1 MRKIKIKEI
10 VCIIG
15 LLGTLT
21 AHSQNTVWQIGN
33 KDKSAKE
40 FKFYKNDY
48 RNYINDVY
56 LYEVGRNHSA
66 DFPYFLPGP
75 SDAWAGGISGQA
87 VIGFSLAEAPSPT
100 TQIQLRL
107 LFAETHPSSPPRLEV
122 RLNSFEKSIQTP
134 KGTNPEYLDTKETT
148 SKELSVTLDI
158 PADEFRAGN
167 NTLTIRN
174 ISGSWVAF
182 DQIKLTSDSPLQTNN
197 LTTKASLVSSAFSP
211 VLVVGKKKELMRN
224 SDYPDDLTCHV
235 RDPKVWKE
243 NGTY

>member
-66 DFPYFLPGP
+66 DFPYFLLLWP

-87 VIGFSLAEAPSPT
+87 VIGFSLAEAFSDNPNTTTTSICRNSSFLTSPT
-100 TQIQLRL
+100 GGEAQQLR
-107 LFAETHPSSPPRLEV
+107 EIHP
-122 RLNSFEKSIQTP
+122 
-134 KGTNPEYLDTKETT
+134 
-148 SKELSVTLDI
+148 
-158 PADEFRAGN
+158 
-167 NTLTIRN
+167 NTQRH
-174 ISGSWVAF
+174 
-182 DQIKLTSDSPLQTNN
+182 KP
-197 LTTKASLVSSAFSP
+197 
-211 VLVVGKKKELMRN
+211 
-224 SDYPDDLTCHV
+224 
-235 RDPKVWKE
+235 
-243 NGTY
+243 

>member
-1 MRKIKIKEI
+1 M
-10 VCIIG
+10 
-15 LLGTLT
+15 
-21 AHSQNTVWQIGN
+21 
-33 KDKSAKE
+33 
-40 FKFYKNDY
+40 
-48 RNYINDVY
+48 
-56 LYEVGRNHSA
+56 
-66 DFPYFLPGP
+66 
-75 SDAWAGGISGQA
+75 
-87 VIGFSLAEAPSPT
+87 AEAPSPT

-211 VLVVGKKKELMRN
+211 VLVVGKKKELRQPVKIKAVNWHHKRDRWNCKSVISHRKGIRIVPRN
-224 SDYPDDLTCHV
+224 KLTLRHPFRKSPLHV
-235 RDPKVWKE
+235 SYRS
-243 NGTY
+243 Y

>member
-33 KDKSAKE
+33 KDNSAKE

-56 LYEVGRNHSA
+56 LYEVGKNHSA

-134 KGTNPEYLDTKETT
+134 EGTNPEYLDTKETT

-182 DQIKLTSDSPLQTNN
+182 DQIKLTSASPLQTNN

-211 VLVVGKKKELMRN
+211 VLVIGKKK
-224 SDYPDDLTCHV
+224 S
-235 RDPKVWKE
+235 
-243 NGTY
+243 

>member
-1 MRKIKIKEI
+1 M
-10 VCIIG
+10 
-15 LLGTLT
+15 
-21 AHSQNTVWQIGN
+21 
-33 KDKSAKE
+33 
-40 FKFYKNDY
+40 
-48 RNYINDVY
+48 
-56 LYEVGRNHSA
+56 
-66 DFPYFLPGP
+66 
-75 SDAWAGGISGQA
+75 
-87 VIGFSLAEAPSPT
+87 
-100 TQIQLRL
+100 
-107 LFAETHPSSPPRLEV
+107 

-211 VLVVGKKKELMRN
+211 VLVVGKKKELRQPVKIKAVN
-224 SDYPDDLTCHV
+224 WHHKKRPVELQVGNFPPERYVLSPGINNIETSIPEVTAPCELPIILKEQGKTVSKINEKATPVKKWTVYLVQHTHTDIGYTKPQTESCRTSPVYRLCH
-235 RDPKVWKE
+235 
-243 NGTY
+243 

>member
-122 RLNSFEKSIQTP
+122 RLNSFEKSILHPKAQTLNIWTQKKQLQKSYP
-134 KGTNPEYLDTKETT
+134 SRLTFRLMSSEQETT
-148 SKELSVTLDI
+148 HSRSEI
-158 PADEFRAGN
+158 YQA
-167 NTLTIRN
+167 
-174 ISGSWVAF
+174 
-182 DQIKLTSDSPLQTNN
+182 
-197 LTTKASLVSSAFSP
+197 
-211 VLVVGKKKELMRN
+211 VG
-224 SDYPDDLTCHV
+224 
-235 RDPKVWKE
+235 
-243 NGTY
+243 

>member
-87 VIGFSLAEAPSPT
+87 VIGFSLASSFSDNPNTTTTSICRNSSFLTSPT
-100 TQIQLRL
+100 GGEAQQLR
-107 LFAETHPSSPPRLEV
+107 EIHP
-122 RLNSFEKSIQTP
+122 
-134 KGTNPEYLDTKETT
+134 
-148 SKELSVTLDI
+148 
-158 PADEFRAGN
+158 
-167 NTLTIRN
+167 NTQRH
-174 ISGSWVAF
+174 
-182 DQIKLTSDSPLQTNN
+182 KP
-197 LTTKASLVSSAFSP
+197 
-211 VLVVGKKKELMRN
+211 
-224 SDYPDDLTCHV
+224 
-235 RDPKVWKE
+235 
-243 NGTY
+243 